1 MCFTSPVGDALSQ
14 AVLRC
19 SCESSEKAGRSNLFL
34 KFSSLHIRTT
44 LLYRLAGPAAFR
56 PRVNATS
63 VYSSL
68 VENGRPVL
76 QGLLAVDII
85 AKEVMP

>member
-1 MCFTSPVGDALSQ
+1 MRLNIVWNLVSKTMFACMV
-14 AVLRC
+14 
-19 SCESSEKAGRSNLFL
+19 AGWLAGCSNLFL

-44 LLYRLAGPAAFR
+44 LLCRLAGPAAFR